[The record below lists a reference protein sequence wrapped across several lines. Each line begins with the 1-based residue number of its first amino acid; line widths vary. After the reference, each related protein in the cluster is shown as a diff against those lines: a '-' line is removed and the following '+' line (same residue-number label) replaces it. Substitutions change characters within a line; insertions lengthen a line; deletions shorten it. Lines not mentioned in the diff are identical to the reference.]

1 MTGGIYDLDGFSHTF
16 LGVNYQYRDFMPES
30 YELSGVLADE
40 RIDYFLQSCGMLDAK
55 IAIMRRWRK

>member
-1 MTGGIYDLDGFSHTF
+1 MTGGILTLDGFPPVLLETH
-16 LGVNYQYRDFMPES
+16 YQYRDFMPES

-40 RIDYFLQSCGMLDAK
+40 RMDYFLWSCGMLDAK